1 MKLLEIMTNS
11 VGIST
16 PSAKIVISM
25 YHFLLKE
32 LGVLEEVLFLGS
44 QQKVFRMILEYFI
57 MQKVEKVSKSTR
69 VTTKGLWSQFE

>member
-69 VTTKGLWSQFE
+69 VKTKGLWSQFE